1 MRSKHIKNL
10 KSSLLLVFIFLM
22 LTKDNA
28 MALEFIDTENELEI
42 NTHRKYGKLISYELE
57 EEKISPKEEILED
70 YNLSE
75 EEFSVL
81 CAIVMAEA
89 KTNSYNDSY
98 AVINTIYNRTKSIKW
113 SSYVENGDNLY
124 SQATFPGQFVV
135 YENGSYLK
143 YLGCEDGDS
152 YQAIIDFLL
161 TKDLAHEYLSFVSK
175 DGDKYG
181 KEQFVED
188 GNLYY
193 NKMEEDDKVQVLKR

>member
-42 NTHRKYGKLISYELE
+42 NSHRKYGKLISCELE

-161 TKDLAHEYLSFVSK
+161 TEDLAHEYLSFVSK

-181 KEQFVED
+181 KEQFVEG

>member
-57 EEKISPKEEILED
+57 EENISPKEEILED

-98 AVINTIYNRTKSIKW
+98 AVINTIYNRTKSIRW

-161 TKDLAHEYLSFVSK
+161 TEDLAHEYLSFVSK

-181 KEQFVED
+181 KEQFVEG